1 MTKILASL
9 FTSAALFLFCLASA
23 NAGTLTIDPGQ
34 PSFSPSGAFSNNSIA
49 AHIVNGNLLQIFGS
63 TTITVTPNGSATISV
78 SGNYSANA
86 GDIVSYFYSFG
97 INLDSPLPVNFTLQ
111 ATANTPLGPIT
122 VSQSGTVM
130 PGDNQY
136 SGMDQSSTPAPFG
149 FNGTYTASLTFD
161 FGSQVKAGSFLN
173 GSVANNLFL
182 SIPTDG
188 LQFQLAPNAV
198 PEPSTFVYVGL
209 GLGALLLVARRRRL
223 A

>member
-1 MTKILASL
+1 M
-9 FTSAALFLFCLASA
+9 
-23 NAGTLTIDPGQ
+23 
-34 PSFSPSGAFSNNSIA
+34 
-49 AHIVNGNLLQIFGS
+49 
-63 TTITVTPNGSATISV
+63 
-78 SGNYSANA
+78 
-86 GDIVSYFYSFG
+86 
-97 INLDSPLPVNFTLQ
+97 
-111 ATANTPLGPIT
+111 
-122 VSQSGTVM
+122 SQSGTVL
-130 PGDNQY
+130 PGNNQY
-136 SGMDQSSTPAPFG
+136 TGMGQSDPAPFS

-161 FGSQVKAGSFLN
+161 FGSQAKAASFLN

>member
-1 MTKILASL
+1 MTKILTSL
-9 FTSAALFLFCLASA
+9 FTSAALLFFCSVSA
-23 NAGTLTIDPGQ
+23 DAGTLTIDPGQ
-34 PSFSPSGAFSNNSIA
+34 PSFSPSGAFSNNSIT
-49 AHIVNGNLLQIFGS
+49 AHIVSGNLLQIFGS
-63 TTITVTPNGSATISV
+63 TNITVTPNGSATISV

-86 GDIVSYFYSFG
+86 GDIVSYFYNFG
-97 INLDSPLPVNFTLQ
+97 INLDSPIPVNFTLQ

-122 VSQSGTVM
+122 VSQNGAVL

-136 SGMDQSSTPAPFG
+136 TGMGQSNPAPFS
-149 FNGTYTASLTFD
+149 FTGTYTASLTFN
-161 FGSQVKAGSFLN
+161 FGSQAKADSFLN
-173 GSVANNLFL
+173 GSVTNNLFL

-209 GLGALLLVARRRRL
+209 GLGALLLVARRCRL

>member
-1 MTKILASL
+1 MTKILTSFLASI
-9 FTSAALFLFCLASA
+9 ALLLFCSESA

-34 PSFSPSGAFSNNSIA
+34 PTFSPSGAFSGNSIT
-49 AHIVNGNLLQIFGS
+49 AHVVNGNLLQIFGS
-63 TTITVTPNGSATISV
+63 TNITVTPDGSATISV

-86 GDIVSYFYSFG
+86 GDMVSYFYNFG
-97 INLDSPLPVNFTLQ
+97 INLDSTVPVDFTLQ

-122 VSQSGTVM
+122 VMENGIVM
-130 PGDNQY
+130 QGNNQY
-136 SGMDQSSTPAPFG
+136 SGMGQSMVAPFS

-161 FGSQVKAGSFLN
+161 FGSQAKAESFVN
-173 GSVANNLFL
+173 GSVTNNLFL

-198 PEPSTFVYVGL
+198 PEPSTFAYVGF